1 MQLSKDDAWTE
12 SAGRHPASKLRIG
25 ASNVADI
32 CGQGYLSP
40 KKLWQIKTGRE
51 ERKVTPFMQ
60 MGQQNEFRAI
70 TAVECDMDMIFSHTG
85 PTFDDQMTLKK
96 EFTFYDL
103 VMLPDGIS
111 GTTMLEVK
119 CPRSLRDEVPMKYQI
134 QICVGFMLEPSFVRC
149 LYAEWSPA
157 ETRKWWVY
165 PNVQMEH
172 RLWEPIKNFAD
183 HVFKDTEPK
192 AFSSKAN
199 PKPDLPGLRT
209 ERT

>member
-1 MQLSKDDAWTE
+1 MQPSETAQ
-12 SAGRHPASKLRIG
+12 KLRIG

-40 KKLWQIKTGRE
+40 KKLWKIKTGRA
-51 ERKVTPFMQ
+51 ERKVTPFMT
-60 MGQQNEFRAI
+60 MGAQNEFRAI

-85 PTFDDQMTLKK
+85 PTFDEQMTLKK
-96 EFTFYDL
+96 EFPFYDL

-111 GTTMLEVK
+111 GPTMLEVK
-119 CPRSLRDEVPMKYQI
+119 CPQTLRDEVPMKYQI
-134 QICVGFMLEPSFVRC
+134 QICVGFMLEPSFTRC

-165 PNVQMEH
+165 PKPSAAAV
-172 RLWEPIKNFAD
+172 LWEPIKNFAELVLND
-183 HVFKDTEPK
+183 IEPK

-199 PKPDLPGLRT
+199 PKPDFPGLRT

>member
-1 MQLSKDDAWTE
+1 MPNVTA
-12 SAGRHPASKLRIG
+12 RKLRIG

-40 KKLWQIKTGRE
+40 KKLWRIKTGRE

-60 MGQQNEFRAI
+60 QGQQNEFRAI

-96 EFTFYDL
+96 EFVDYDL

-111 GTTMLEVK
+111 GNIMLEVK
-119 CPRSLRDEVPMKYQI
+119 CPGALRDDVPLKYQI
-134 QICVGFMLEPSFVRC
+134 QICVGFMLEPSLLRC

-165 PNVQMEH
+165 PKPSMAAQ
-172 RLWEPIKNFAD
+172 LWEPIARFAD
-183 HVFKDTEPK
+183 MVINDTEPP